1 MLFEEADGS
10 FSRCEGGVV
19 GDAPQQ
25 RQVGGRPRTVVVKR
39 SAEPPD
45 RHVTVR
51 REDYQL
57 REHGVVVERDLV
69 AGLDPG
75 VVADAWSF
83 GRSEGEAL
91 PPAGTP
97 SSSA

>member
-1 MLFEEADGS
+1 M
-10 FSRCEGGVV
+10 
-19 GDAPQQ
+19 
-25 RQVGGRPRTVVVKR
+25 KR
-39 SAEPPD
+39 AAEPPD

-75 VVADAWSF
+75 VVADAGSF
-83 GRSEGEAL
+83 GRSEGEEL
-91 PPAGTP
+91 PAGGQP
-97 SSSA
+97 VLLGVEARLWRCRAG